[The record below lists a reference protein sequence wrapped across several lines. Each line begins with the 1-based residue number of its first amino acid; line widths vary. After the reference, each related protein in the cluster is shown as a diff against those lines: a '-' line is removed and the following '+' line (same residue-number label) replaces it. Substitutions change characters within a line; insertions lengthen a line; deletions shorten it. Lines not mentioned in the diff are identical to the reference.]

1 MAAWCGRQGRRI
13 GSGDASVLCG
23 PKLAGTNYSSCFDG
37 KSTDCRDEVSDRLQ
51 LIRMDFTDCCRQ
63 NEAGVNVPK
72 LSLSNR
78 TYLIRKAN
86 AIRQEQQNV
95 LATKILIIYYS
106 CDQLR
111 KAHFCAYERELRK
124 QVELTEAQSQVLQ
137 SRLTALRDANL
148 QIRTRTYIEQSKGL
162 QANQNMELKQK
173 MQDLTNTLAE
183 QRHLYESNVKKL
195 ILIDDQKATEEAFI
209 RERISEINKSESIC
223 RTQHEEKWVAFCEA
237 LQLGVKERQQAIDME
252 LKDYQKRIYKEH
264 ARCRE
269 LKRIEESQ
277 FEEKERTRLAS
288 IRRLKLTRE
297 RLLENLNL
305 KRSKIT
311 ADAGTAQDRKF
322 WEKVVDNLSQN
333 RRDRSRIDT
342 EQRELLGLI
351 EDCD

>member
-86 AIRQEQQNV
+86 AIRQEQ
-95 LATKILIIYYS
+95 
-106 CDQLR
+106 
-111 KAHFCAYERELRK
+111 
-124 QVELTEAQSQVLQ
+124 QVLQ